1 MIVSIETVTVSFFC
15 WKFIKKS
22 VSLHPL
28 KNFIKPTRLFMELN
42 EIFIDGLWSKEIN
55 VADFVSNNITPY
67 TGDASFLQGPTERT
81 KTIWNKCLEALAE
94 EHANNG
100 IRALDNVTVSTI
112 SSHKAGYI
120 DRENELIV
128 GLQTDEVLKRAI
140 KPFGGINVVDRA
152 CRENGVEVDERVKD
166 IFKHYRKTHNDGV
179 FDAYTD
185 EIRTF
190 RSLGF
195 LTGLP
200 DNYARGRII
209 GDYRRL
215 ALYGLDRLIEAKKLD
230 FQSLNGPMTDDRI
243 RLREEVAEQIKA
255 LAEMKVLGEYY
266 GLDLSRPAYSAQEAV
281 QWVYMAYLAAVKEQ
295 DGAAMSLG
303 NVSSFL
309 DIYIEYDLGHGN
321 INESFAQELIDQ
333 FVIKLR
339 MVRHLRMQAYNDIF
353 AGDPTWVTEA
363 IGGRF
368 NDGRTKV
375 TKTSFRF
382 LQTLYNLGP
391 SPEPNMTVLWS
402 PDLPESFKEFC
413 AKVSVDTS
421 SVQYE
426 NDDLMREVRNC
437 DDYGI
442 ACCVSYQAIGK
453 QIQFFGAR
461 ANLAKALLLAINGG
475 RCENT
480 GTLIVRGIPVLTGE
494 VLKYEEVMSNYKRV
508 LAEIARV
515 YNEAMNI
522 IHYMHDKYYYEKIQ
536 MALVDTNPRINLAY
550 GVAGLSIAI
559 DSLSAIKNA
568 KVKACR
574 NDIGLTESF
583 EINGE
588 FPCFGNNDD
597 RVDHLGVDLVYYFS
611 EELKK
616 LPVYKNARPTVSLLT
631 ITSNVMYGKK
641 TGATPDGRAKGTA
654 FAPGANPMHGRDKNG
669 AVASLSSV
677 AKLRYRDSQDGISN
691 TFSIVPKSLGP
702 TQEERV
708 DNLVTMMDGYF
719 TKGAHHLN
727 VNVLNREMLED
738 AMEHPEKYPQLTIRV
753 SGYAVNF
760 VKLSREHQ
768 LEVIS
773 RSFHERM

>member
-1 MIVSIETVTVSFFC
+1 
-15 WKFIKKS
+15 
-22 VSLHPL
+22 
-28 KNFIKPTRLFMELN
+28 MELTN
-42 EIFIDGLWSKEIN
+42 RFKDGLWSKEIN
-55 VADFVSNNITPY
+55 VTDFVSTNITPY
-67 TGDASFLQGPTERT
+67 EGDASFLQGPTERT
-81 KTIWNKCLEALAE
+81 KHIWDLCLKALE
-94 EHANNG
+94 EERNNG
-100 IRALDNVTVSTI
+100 GVRSIDPDVVSTI
-112 SSHKAGYI
+112 TSHKAGYI

-128 GLQTDEVLKRAI
+128 GLQTDELLKRAI
-140 KPFGGINVVDRA
+140 KPFGGIRVVEKA
-152 CRENGVEVDERVKD
+152 CHENGVEVSPKVKD
-166 IFKHYRKTHNDGV
+166 IFTHYRKTHNDGV
-179 FDAYTD
+179 FDVYTD
-185 EIRTF
+185 EIRKF

-215 ALYGLDRLIEAKKLD
+215 ALYGLDRLIEAKTADLK
-230 FQSLNGPMTDDRI
+230 SLLSPMTDERI

-255 LAEMKVLGEYY
+255 LKDIKVMGEYY
-266 GLDLSRPAYSAQEAV
+266 GLDLSRPATSAQEAV

-309 DIYIEYDLGHGN
+309 DIYIQYDLDHGL
-321 INESFAQELIDQ
+321 IDETFAQELIDQ

-339 MVRHLRMQAYNDIF
+339 MVRHLRMQSYNEIF
-353 AGDPTWVTEA
+353 AGDPTWITESL
-363 IGGRF
+363 GGRF

-402 PDLPESFKEFC
+402 PELPEGFKEFC

-421 SVQYE
+421 SIQYE
-426 NDDLMREVRNC
+426 NDTLMREVRGS

-442 ACCVSYQAIGK
+442 ACCVSYQDIGR

-461 ANLAKALLLAINGG
+461 CNLAKALLLAINGG

-480 GTLIVRGIPVLTGE
+480 GTLMVEGIPVLMGERLTFEE
-494 VLKYEEVMSNYKRV
+494 VLSNYKKV
-508 LAEIARV
+508 LAQIARV
-515 YNEAMNI
+515 YNDAMNI
-522 IHYMHDKYYYEKIQ
+522 IHYMHDKYYYEKAQ
-536 MALVDTNPRINLAY
+536 MAFVDTNPRINIAY
-550 GVAGLSIAI
+550 GVAGLSIAL
-559 DSLSAIKNA
+559 DSLSAIKYA
-568 KVKACR
+568 KVTAHR
-574 NDIGLTESF
+574 NEIGLTDRFDIE
-583 EINGE
+583 GE

-597 RVDHLGVDLVYYFS
+597 RVDHLGVDLVYFFS

-616 LPVYKNARPTVSLLT
+616 HRVYKNARPTLSLLT

-641 TGATPDGRAKGTA
+641 TGATPDGRAAGVA
-654 FAPGANPMHGRDKNG
+654 FAPGANPMHGRDKSG

-702 TQEERV
+702 TPEERV
-708 DNLVTMMDGYF
+708 DNLVTLMDGYF

-727 VNVLNREMLED
+727 VNVLNREMLMD

-760 VKLSREHQ
+760 IKLSREHQ

>member
-1 MIVSIETVTVSFFC
+1 M
-15 WKFIKKS
+15 
-22 VSLHPL
+22 
-28 KNFIKPTRLFMELN
+28 NFIEGPWN
-42 EIFIDGLWSKEIN
+42 EQIN
-55 VADFVSNNITPY
+55 VTDFVHRNLTSY
-67 TGDASFLQGPTERT
+67 EGDASFLVGPTERT
-81 KTIWNKCLEALAE
+81 LKLWNICLQALE
-94 EHANNG
+94 EERANG
-100 IRALDNVTVSTI
+100 GVRSLDPNTVSTI

-120 DRENELIV
+120 DKDNELIV
-128 GLQTDEVLKRAI
+128 GLQTDELLRRSI
-140 KPFGGINVVDRA
+140 KPFGGIKVVEKA
-152 CRENGVEVDERVKD
+152 CAQQGTDVSPKVKD
-166 IFKHYRKTHNDGV
+166 IFTHFRKTHNDGV
-179 FDAYTD
+179 FDVYT
-185 EIRTF
+185 EETRRF

-215 ALYGLDRLIEAKKLD
+215 ALYGIDRIIEAKKADLAGLV
-230 FQSLNGPMTDDRI
+230 SPMSDATI

-255 LAEMKVLGEYY
+255 LNEIKVLGEYY
-266 GLDLSRPAYSAQEAV
+266 GLDLSRPAQNALEAV

-309 DIYIEYDLGHGN
+309 DIYIEHDLKHGL
-321 INESFAQELIDQ
+321 IDETYAQELIDQ
-333 FVIKLR
+333 FVMKLR
-339 MVRHLRMQAYNDIF
+339 MVRHLRMDAYNEIF
-353 AGDPTWVTEA
+353 AGDPTWVTES

-391 SPEPNMTVLWS
+391 SPEPNLTVLWS
-402 PDLPESFKEFC
+402 PELPEGFKNFC
-413 AKVSVDTS
+413 AKVSVDPS
-421 SVQYE
+421 SIQYE
-426 NDDLMREVRNC
+426 NDTLMREVRGS

-442 ACCVSYQAIGK
+442 ACCVSYQDIGR

-461 ANLAKALLLAINGG
+461 CNLAKALLLAINGG
-475 RCENT
+475 RCEKT
-480 GTLIVRGIPVLTGE
+480 GTLMVEGIPVLSGDT
-494 VLKYEEVMSNYKRV
+494 LNFEEVMHNYKMV
-508 LAEIARV
+508 LTQIARV
-515 YNEAMNI
+515 YNDAMNI
-522 IHYMHDKYYYEKIQ
+522 IHYMHDKYYYEKAQ
-536 MALVDTNPRINLAY
+536 MAFVDTNPRINLAY
-550 GVAGLSIAI
+550 GAAGLSIAI
-559 DSLSAIKNA
+559 DSLSAIKYA
-568 KVKACR
+568 KVKANR
-574 NDIGLTESF
+574 NEIGLTESF
-583 EINGE
+583 DIQGE

-597 RVDHLGVDLVYYFS
+597 RVDHLGVDLVYFFM

-616 LPVYKNARPTVSLLT
+616 LPVYKNARPTLSLLT

-641 TGATPDGRAKGTA
+641 TGATPDGRAAGVA
-654 FAPGANPMHGRDKNG
+654 FAPGANPMHGRDKSG
-669 AVASLSSV
+669 AIASLASV

-702 TQEERV
+702 TPEERV
-708 DNLVTMMDGYF
+708 ENLVTMMDGYF

-773 RSFHERM
+773 RSFHQSM

>member
-1 MIVSIETVTVSFFC
+1 MD
-15 WKFIKKS
+15 
-22 VSLHPL
+22 L
-28 KNFIKPTRLFMELN
+28 KNQ
-42 EIFIDGLWSKEIN
+42 FIDGAWSQEIN
-55 VADFVSNNITPY
+55 VTDFVRKNLTSY
-67 TGDASFLQGPTERT
+67 EGDASFLVGPTERT
-81 KTIWNKCLEALAE
+81 RRIWNICLEALE
-94 EHANNG
+94 EERANG
-100 IRALDNVTVSTI
+100 GVRSFDPDTVSTI
-112 SSHKAGYI
+112 TSHKAGYI
-120 DRENELIV
+120 DKENELIV
-128 GLQTDEVLKRAI
+128 GLQTDELLRRAI
-140 KPFGGINVVDRA
+140 KPFGGIKVVEKA
-152 CRENGVEVDERVKD
+152 CAENGKEVNPRVKD
-166 IFKHYRKTHNDGV
+166 IFTHYRKTHNDGV
-179 FDAYTD
+179 FDVYTE
-185 EIRTF
+185 EIRRF

-215 ALYGLDRLIEAKKLD
+215 ALYGVDRLIEAKTADLKGLT
-230 FQSLNGPMTDDRI
+230 GPMTEHRI

-255 LAEMKVLGEYY
+255 LKEIKVMGEYY
-266 GLDLSRPAYSAQEAV
+266 GLDLSRPAYTAQEAV

-303 NVSSFL
+303 NTSSFL
-309 DIYIEYDLGHGN
+309 DIYIEHDLKHG
-321 INESFAQELIDQ
+321 IIDESFAQELIDQ

-339 MVRHLRMQAYNDIF
+339 MVRHLRMGSYNDIF
-353 AGDPTWVTEA
+353 AGDPTWVTES

-391 SPEPNMTVLWS
+391 SPEPNLTVLWS
-402 PDLPESFKEFC
+402 PELPEGFKNFC

-421 SVQYE
+421 SIQYE
-426 NDDLMREVRNC
+426 NDTLMREVRNS

-442 ACCVSYQAIGK
+442 ACCVSYQDIGR

-461 ANLAKALLLAINGG
+461 CNLAKALLLAINGG

-480 GTLIVRGIPVLTGE
+480 GTVMVEGIPVLNSDE
-494 VLKYEEVMSNYKRV
+494 LNFEEVMANYKKV
-508 LAEIARV
+508 LVSIARV

-522 IHYMHDKYYYEKIQ
+522 IHYMHDKYYYEKAQ
-536 MALVDTNPRINLAY
+536 MAFIDTDPRINIAY

-559 DSLSAIKNA
+559 DSLSAIKYA
-568 KVKACR
+568 KVTAKR
-574 NDIGLTESF
+574 NDLGLTEAF
-583 EINGE
+583 DVQGD
-588 FPCFGNNDD
+588 FPCYGNNDD
-597 RVDHLGVDLVYYFS
+597 RVDHLGVDLVYFFS

-616 LPVYKNARPTVSLLT
+616 LPVYKDARPTLSLLT

-641 TGATPDGRAKGTA
+641 TGATPDGRAKGVA

-669 AVASLSSV
+669 AIASLASV

-702 TQEERV
+702 TPEERV
-708 DNLVTMMDGYF
+708 ENLVTMMDGYF

-760 VKLSREHQ
+760 IKLSREHQ

-773 RSFHERM
+773 RSFHEKM

>member
-1 MIVSIETVTVSFFC
+1 M
-15 WKFIKKS
+15 
-22 VSLHPL
+22 
-28 KNFIKPTRLFMELN
+28 NFIEGPWN
-42 EIFIDGLWSKEIN
+42 EQIN
-55 VADFVSNNITPY
+55 VTDFVHRNLTSY
-67 TGDASFLQGPTERT
+67 EGDASFLVGPTERT
-81 KTIWNKCLEALAE
+81 LKLWNICLQALE
-94 EHANNG
+94 EERANG
-100 IRALDNVTVSTI
+100 GVRSLDPNTVSTI

-120 DRENELIV
+120 DKDNELIV
-128 GLQTDEVLKRAI
+128 GLQTDELLRRSI
-140 KPFGGINVVDRA
+140 KPFGGIKVVEKA
-152 CRENGVEVDERVKD
+152 CAQQGTEVSPKVKD
-166 IFKHYRKTHNDGV
+166 IFTHFRKTHNDGV
-179 FDAYTD
+179 FDVYTE
-185 EIRTF
+185 EIRRF

-215 ALYGLDRLIEAKKLD
+215 ALYGIDRIIEAKKADLAGLV
-230 FQSLNGPMTDDRI
+230 SPMSDATI

-255 LAEMKVLGEYY
+255 LNEIKVLGEYY
-266 GLDLSRPAYSAQEAV
+266 GLDLSRPAQNALEAV

-309 DIYIEYDLGHGN
+309 DIYIEHDLKHGL
-321 INESFAQELIDQ
+321 IDETYAQELIDQ
-333 FVIKLR
+333 FVMKLR
-339 MVRHLRMQAYNDIF
+339 MVRHLRMDAYNEIF
-353 AGDPTWVTEA
+353 AGDPTWVTES

-391 SPEPNMTVLWS
+391 SPEPNLTVLWS
-402 PDLPESFKEFC
+402 PELPEGFKNFC

-421 SVQYE
+421 SIQYE
-426 NDDLMREVRNC
+426 NDTLMREVRGS

-442 ACCVSYQAIGK
+442 ACCVSYQDIGR

-461 ANLAKALLLAINGG
+461 CNLAKALLLAINGG
-475 RCENT
+475 RCEKT
-480 GTLIVRGIPVLTGE
+480 GTLMVEGIPVLSGDT
-494 VLKYEEVMSNYKRV
+494 LNFEEVMHNYKMV
-508 LAEIARV
+508 LTQIARV
-515 YNEAMNI
+515 YNDAMNI
-522 IHYMHDKYYYEKIQ
+522 IHYMHDKYYYEKAQ
-536 MALVDTNPRINLAY
+536 MAFVDTNPRINLAY
-550 GVAGLSIAI
+550 GAAGLSIAI
-559 DSLSAIKNA
+559 DSLSAIKYA
-568 KVKACR
+568 KVKANR
-574 NDIGLTESF
+574 NEIGLTESF
-583 EINGE
+583 DIQGE

-597 RVDHLGVDLVYYFS
+597 RVDHLGVDLVYFFM

-616 LPVYKNARPTVSLLT
+616 LPVYKNARPTLSLLT

-641 TGATPDGRAKGTA
+641 TGATPDGRAAGVA
-654 FAPGANPMHGRDKNG
+654 FAPGANPMHGRDKSG
-669 AVASLSSV
+669 AIASLASV

-702 TQEERV
+702 TPEERV
-708 DNLVTMMDGYF
+708 ENLVTMMDGYF

-773 RSFHERM
+773 RSFHQGM

>member
-1 MIVSIETVTVSFFC
+1 MDLYSNFTDGSWSHKIDVT
-15 WKFIKKS
+15 
-22 VSLHPL
+22 
-28 KNFIKPTRLFMELN
+28 
-42 EIFIDGLWSKEIN
+42 
-55 VADFVSNNITPY
+55 DFVRKNITPY
-67 TGDASFLQGPTERT
+67 EGDASFLVGPTERT
-81 KTIWNKCLEALAE
+81 LRVWNVCLKALE
-94 EHANNG
+94 EERANG
-100 IRALDNVTVSTI
+100 GVRSFDPDTVSTI
-112 SSHKAGYI
+112 TSHKPGYI
-120 DRENELIV
+120 DQENELIV
-128 GLQTDEVLKRAI
+128 GLQTDELLKRAI
-140 KPFGGINVVDRA
+140 KPFGGIKVVEKA
-152 CRENGVEVDERVKD
+152 CAQNGKEVNPRVKD
-166 IFKHYRKTHNDGV
+166 IFTHYRKTHNDGV
-179 FDAYTD
+179 FDVYTE
-185 EIRTF
+185 EIRRF

-215 ALYGLDRLIEAKKLD
+215 ALYGIDRLVEAKQADLRG
-230 FQSLNGPMTDDRI
+230 LTGPMTDERI

-255 LAEMKVLGEYY
+255 LKDIKVMGEMY
-266 GLDLSRPAYSAQEAV
+266 GLELGRPAQTAQEAV

-309 DIYIEYDLGHGN
+309 DIYIEHDLKHGL
-321 INESFAQELIDQ
+321 IDESFAQELIDQ

-339 MVRHLRMQAYNDIF
+339 MVRHLRMAAYNEIF
-353 AGDPTWVTEA
+353 AGDPTWVTESL
-363 IGGRF
+363 GGRF

-391 SPEPNMTVLWS
+391 SPEPNLTVLWS
-402 PDLPESFKEFC
+402 PELPEGFKNFC
-413 AKVSVDTS
+413 AKVSIDTS
-421 SVQYE
+421 SIQYE
-426 NDDLMREVRNC
+426 NDTLMREVRHS

-442 ACCVSYQAIGK
+442 ACCVSFQDIGR

-461 ANLAKALLLAINGG
+461 CNLAKALLLALNGG
-475 RCENT
+475 RCEKT
-480 GTLIVRGIPVLTGE
+480 GTLMVEGIPALESDT
-494 VLKYEEVMSNYKRV
+494 LNFEEVMRNYKLV
-508 LAEIARV
+508 LTQIARV

-522 IHYMHDKYYYEKIQ
+522 IHYMHDKYYYEKAQ
-536 MALVDTNPRINLAY
+536 MAFVDTNPRINIAY
-550 GVAGLSIAI
+550 GAAGLSIAL
-559 DSLSAIKNA
+559 DSLSAIKYA
-568 KVKACR
+568 KVTARR
-574 NDIGLTESF
+574 NAEGLTEGF
-583 EINGE
+583 DIDGD

-597 RVDHLGVDLVYYFS
+597 RVDHLGVDLVYFFT

-616 LPVYKNARPTVSLLT
+616 LPVYKNARPTLSLLT

-641 TGATPDGRAKGTA
+641 TGATPDGREAGVA
-654 FAPGANPMHGRDKNG
+654 FAPGANPMHGRDKSG
-669 AVASLSSV
+669 AVASLASV

-702 TQEERV
+702 TPEERLE
-708 DNLVTMMDGYF
+708 NLVTMMDGYF

-773 RSFHERM
+773 RTFHERM

>member
-1 MIVSIETVTVSFFC
+1 MDIHAEF
-15 WKFIKKS
+15 KS
-22 VSLHPL
+22 
-28 KNFIKPTRLFMELN
+28 
-42 EIFIDGLWSKEIN
+42 GLWQSKID
-55 VADFVSNNITPY
+55 VSDFVQTNITPY
-67 TGDASFLQGPTERT
+67 YGDASFLVGPSERT
-81 KTIWNKCLEALAE
+81 QKVWNKCLEALE
-94 EHANNG
+94 EE
-100 IRALDNVTVSTI
+100 RARGGVRSLDNKTVSTI
-112 SSHKAGYI
+112 TSHKAGYI

-128 GLQTDEVLKRAI
+128 GLQTDELLKRAI
-140 KPFGGINVVDRA
+140 KPFGGINVVSRA
-152 CRENGVEVDERVKD
+152 CKEQGVDVDEKVKE
-166 IFKHYRKTHNDGV
+166 IFTHYRKTHNDGV
-179 FDAYTD
+179 FDVYPE

-215 ALYGLDRLIEAKKLD
+215 ALYGINRLIEAKQEDLK
-230 FQSLNGPMTDDRI
+230 SLLSPMTDATI
-243 RLREEVAEQIKA
+243 RLREEVADQIKA
-255 LAEMKVLGEYY
+255 LKDMLVMGEYY
-266 GLDLSRPAYSAQEAV
+266 GLDLSRPATSAHEAV
-281 QWVYMAYLAAVKEQ
+281 QWVYMAYLASVKEQ

-309 DIYIEYDLGHGN
+309 DIYIQYDLDKGN
-321 INESFAQELIDQ
+321 ITEEFAQELIDQ

-339 MVRHLRMQAYNDIF
+339 MVRHLRMQSYNDIF
-353 AGDPTWVTEA
+353 AGDPTWITEA

-402 PDLPESFKEFC
+402 PELPEGFKEFC
-413 AKVSVDTS
+413 AKVSIDTS
-421 SVQYE
+421 SIQYE
-426 NDDLMREVRNC
+426 NDDLMREVRFS

-461 ANLAKALLLAINGG
+461 CNLAKALLLAINGG

-480 GTLIVRGIPVLTGE
+480 GTQIVKGIPTLMGD
-494 VLKYEEVMSNYKRV
+494 LLNYEEVLSNYKKV
-508 LAEIARV
+508 LSEVARV
-515 YNEAMNI
+515 YNDAMNI
-522 IHYMHDKYYYEKIQ
+522 IHYMHDKYYYEKAQ
-536 MALVDTNPRINLAY
+536 MALIDTNPRINLAY
-550 GVAGLSIAI
+550 GVAGLSIVL
-559 DSLSAIKNA
+559 DSLSAIKYG
-568 KVKACR
+568 KVTVKR
-574 NDIGLTESF
+574 NEMGLTESF
-583 EINGE
+583 KIEKE
-588 FPCFGNNDD
+588 FPMFGNNDD
-597 RVDHLGVDLVYYFS
+597 RVDHLGVDLVYFFN

-616 LPVYKNARPTVSLLT
+616 HPVYKNARPTLSLLT

-641 TGATPDGRAKGTA
+641 TGATPDGRAAGVA
-654 FAPGANPMHGRDKNG
+654 FAPGANPMHGRDKSG
-669 AVASLSSV
+669 AIASLSSV

-702 TQEERV
+702 TAEERV
-708 DNLVTMMDGYF
+708 DNLVTMVDAYF

-738 AMEHPEKYPQLTIRV
+738 AMVHPEKYPQLTIRV

-760 VKLSREHQ
+760 TKLSREHQ

>member
-1 MIVSIETVTVSFFC
+1 MDLYS
-15 WKFIKKS
+15 
-22 VSLHPL
+22 
-28 KNFIKPTRLFMELN
+28 N
-42 EIFIDGLWSKEIN
+42 FIDGSWNQKID
-55 VADFVSNNITPY
+55 VTDFVRKNITPY
-67 TGDASFLQGPTERT
+67 EGDASFLVGPTERT
-81 KTIWNKCLEALAE
+81 KRIWDICLKALE
-94 EHANNG
+94 EERNNNG
-100 IRALDNVTVSTI
+100 VRSFDPDTVSTI
-112 SSHKAGYI
+112 TSHKPGYI
-120 DRENELIV
+120 DQENELIV
-128 GLQTDEVLKRAI
+128 GLQTDELLKRAI
-140 KPFGGINVVDRA
+140 KPFGGIKVVEKA
-152 CRENGVEVDERVKD
+152 CAQNGKEVNPRVKD
-166 IFKHYRKTHNDGV
+166 IFTHYRKTHNDGV
-179 FDAYTD
+179 FDVYTE
-185 EIRTF
+185 EIRRF

-215 ALYGLDRLIEAKKLD
+215 ALYGIDRLVEAKTEDLHNLTD
-230 FQSLNGPMTDDRI
+230 PMTDERI

-255 LAEMKVLGEYY
+255 LKEIKVLGEMY
-266 GLDLSRPAYSAQEAV
+266 GLELGRPAQTAQEAV

-309 DIYIEYDLGHGN
+309 DIYVEHDLKHGL
-321 INESFAQELIDQ
+321 IDETFAQELIDQ

-339 MVRHLRMQAYNDIF
+339 MVRHLRMAAYNEIF
-353 AGDPTWVTEA
+353 AGDPTWVTESL
-363 IGGRF
+363 GGRF

-391 SPEPNMTVLWS
+391 SPEPNLTVLWS
-402 PDLPESFKEFC
+402 PELPEGFKNFC
-413 AKVSVDTS
+413 AKVSIDTS
-421 SVQYE
+421 SIQYE
-426 NDDLMREVRNC
+426 NDTLMREVRHS

-442 ACCVSYQAIGK
+442 ACCVSFQDIGR

-461 ANLAKALLLAINGG
+461 CNLAKALLLALNGG
-475 RCENT
+475 RCEKT
-480 GTLIVRGIPVLTGE
+480 GTLMVEGIPALTSDT
-494 VLKYEEVMSNYKRV
+494 LNFEEVMKNYKLV
-508 LAEIARV
+508 LTQIARV

-522 IHYMHDKYYYEKIQ
+522 IHYMHDKYYYEKAQ
-536 MALVDTNPRINLAY
+536 MAFVDTDPRINIAY
-550 GVAGLSIAI
+550 GAAGLSIAL
-559 DSLSAIKNA
+559 DSLSAIKYA
-568 KVKACR
+568 KVTARR
-574 NDIGLTESF
+574 NAEGLTEGF
-583 EINGE
+583 DIDGE

-597 RVDHLGVDLVYYFS
+597 RVDHLGVDLVYFFT

-616 LPVYKNARPTVSLLT
+616 LPVYKNARPTLSLLT

-641 TGATPDGRAKGTA
+641 TGATPDGREAGVA
-654 FAPGANPMHGRDKNG
+654 FAPGANPMHGRDKSG
-669 AVASLSSV
+669 AVASLASV

-702 TQEERV
+702 TPEERI

-727 VNVLNREMLED
+727 VNALNREMLED
-738 AMEHPEKYPQLTIRV
+738 AMEHPENYPQLTIRV

-773 RSFHERM
+773 RTFHERM

>member
-1 MIVSIETVTVSFFC
+1 
-15 WKFIKKS
+15 
-22 VSLHPL
+22 
-28 KNFIKPTRLFMELN
+28 MELN
-42 EIFIDGLWSKEIN
+42 KTFKDGLWSSEIN
-55 VADFVSNNITPY
+55 VKDFVSRNITPY
-67 TGDASFLQGPTERT
+67 DGDASFLQGPTERT
-81 KTIWNKCLEALAE
+81 KKIWDICLQAIE
-94 EHANNG
+94 EERANNG
-100 IRALDNVTVSTI
+100 VRSLDNKTVSTI

-120 DRENELIV
+120 DKENELIV
-128 GLQTDEVLKRAI
+128 GLQTDELLRRAI
-140 KPFGGINVVDRA
+140 KPYGGINVVERA
-152 CRENGVEVDERVKD
+152 CKENGLEVDEKVKD
-166 IFKHYRKTHNDGV
+166 IFKNYRKTHNDGV
-179 FDAYTD
+179 FDVYTD
-185 EIRTF
+185 EIRSF

-195 LTGLP
+195 ITGLP

-215 ALYGLDRLIEAKKLD
+215 ALYGIDRLIEAKNQDL
-230 FQSLNGPMTDDRI
+230 SNLLGPMTDARI
-243 RLREEVAEQIKA
+243 RLREEVAEQIRA
-255 LAEMKVLGEYY
+255 LNEMKVMGEYY
-266 GLDLSRPAYSAQEAV
+266 GLDLSRPAYTAQEAV

-303 NVSSFL
+303 NVSSFI
-309 DIYIEYDLGHGN
+309 DIYLEYELNNGT
-321 INESFAQELIDQ
+321 ITETYAQELIDQ

-363 IGGRF
+363 LGGRF
-368 NDGRTKV
+368 NDGRHKV

-382 LQTLYNLGP
+382 LQTLYNLGA
-391 SPEPNMTVLWS
+391 SPEPNLTVLWS
-402 PDLPESFKEFC
+402 PELPEGFKDFC

-421 SVQYE
+421 SIQYE
-426 NDDLMREVRNC
+426 NDELMREVRQS

-442 ACCVSYQAIGK
+442 ACCVSYQDIGR

-480 GTLIVRGIPVLTGE
+480 GTLMVKDIPVLTGDK
-494 VLKYEEVMSNYKRV
+494 LKYEEVMANYKKV
-508 LAEIARV
+508 LVEIARV
-515 YNEAMNI
+515 YNESMNI
-522 IHYMHDKYYYEKIQ
+522 IHYMHDKYYYEKAQ
-536 MALVDTNPRINLAY
+536 MALIDTDPRINLAY

-559 DSLSAIKNA
+559 DSLSAIRYTT
-568 KVKACR
+568 VKARR

-583 EINGE
+583 DIEGE
-588 FPCFGNNDD
+588 FPCFGNDDD
-597 RVDHLGVDLVYYFS
+597 RVDKLAVDLIYYFS

-616 LPVYKNARPTVSLLT
+616 LPVYKNARPTLSVLT

-641 TGATPDGRAKGTA
+641 TGATPDGRAKGVS
-654 FAPGANPMHGRDKNG
+654 FAPGANPMHGRDKKG
-669 AVASLSSV
+669 AIASLSSV
-677 AKLRYRDSQDGISN
+677 AKIRYRDSQDGISN

-702 TQEERV
+702 TAEDRV
-708 DNLVTMMDGYF
+708 ENLVTMMDGYF

-773 RSFHERM
+773 RSFHERF

>member
-1 MIVSIETVTVSFFC
+1 M
-15 WKFIKKS
+15 
-22 VSLHPL
+22 
-28 KNFIKPTRLFMELN
+28 NFKEGRWN
-42 EIFIDGLWSKEIN
+42 HEIN
-55 VADFVSNNITPY
+55 VTDFVKTNITPY
-67 TGDASFLQGPTERT
+67 EGDASFLAGPTERT
-81 KTIWNKCLEALAE
+81 KAVWNKCLEALAE
-94 EHANNG
+94 ERANNG
-100 IRALDNVTVSTI
+100 VRSLDPSTVSTI
-112 SSHKAGYI
+112 TSFAAGYI
-120 DRENELIV
+120 DKDNEVIV
-128 GLQTDEVLKRAI
+128 GLQTDEVLRRAI
-140 KPFGGINVVDRA
+140 KPFGGIKVVEKA
-152 CRENGVEVDERVKD
+152 CRENGVEVDPKVKD
-166 IFKHYRKTHNDGV
+166 IFTHYRKTHNDGV
-179 FDAYTD
+179 FDAYTE
-185 EIRTF
+185 EIRSF

-215 ALYGLDRLIEAKKLD
+215 ALYGIDRLIEAKQDDLRH
-230 FQSLNGPMTDDRI
+230 LTGPMTDERI

-255 LAEMKVLGEYY
+255 LKEIKVMGQQY
-266 GLDLSRPAYSAQEAV
+266 GLDLSRPATTAQEAV

-309 DIYIEYDLGHGN
+309 DIYIEYDMAHGN
-321 INESFAQELIDQ
+321 LDELHAQELIDQ

-339 MVRHLRMQAYNDIF
+339 MVRHLRMQAYTDIF
-353 AGDPTWVTEA
+353 AGDPTWVTES

-391 SPEPNMTVLWS
+391 SPEPNLTVLWS
-402 PDLPESFKEFC
+402 PQLPEGFKDFC
-413 AKVSVDTS
+413 ARVSIDTS
-421 SVQYE
+421 SIQYE
-426 NDDLMREVRNC
+426 NDDLMREVRNS

-442 ACCVSYQAIGK
+442 ACCVSYQDIGRH
-453 QIQFFGAR
+453 IQFFGAR
-461 ANLAKALLLAINGG
+461 CNLAKALLLAINGG

-480 GTLIVRGIPVLTGE
+480 GTLMVKDIPVLTGD
-494 VLKYEEVMSNYKRV
+494 VLNYEEVLANYKKV
-508 LAEIARV
+508 LKEMARV

-522 IHYMHDKYYYEKIQ
+522 IHYMHDKYYYEKAQ
-536 MALVDTNPRINLAY
+536 MAFVDTNPVINLAY
-550 GVAGLSIAI
+550 GVAGMSIAV
-559 DSLSAIKNA
+559 DSLSAIKYA
-568 KVKACR
+568 KVTAKR
-574 NDIGLTESF
+574 NEIGLTESF
-583 EINGE
+583 DIDGE
-588 FPCFGNNDD
+588 FPCFGNDDD
-597 RVDHLGVDLVYYFS
+597 RVDHLAVDLIYYFD

-616 LPVYKNARPTVSLLT
+616 LPVYKN
-631 ITSNVMYGKK
+631 
-641 TGATPDGRAKGTA
+641 A

-691 TFSIVPKSLGP
+691 TFSIVPKSLGVDM
-702 TQEERV
+702 ENRV
-708 DNLVTMMDGYF
+708 ENLVTMMDGYF
-719 TKGAHHLN
+719 IKGAHHLN

-760 VKLSREHQ
+760 IKLSREHQ

>member
-1 MIVSIETVTVSFFC
+1 
-15 WKFIKKS
+15 
-22 VSLHPL
+22 
-28 KNFIKPTRLFMELN
+28 MELTN
-42 EIFIDGLWSKEIN
+42 RFKDGLWSKEIN
-55 VADFVSNNITPY
+55 VTDFVSTNITPY
-67 TGDASFLQGPTERT
+67 EGDASFLQGPTERT
-81 KTIWNKCLEALAE
+81 KHIWDLCLKALE
-94 EHANNG
+94 EERNNG
-100 IRALDNVTVSTI
+100 GVRSIDPDVVSTI
-112 SSHKAGYI
+112 TSHKAGYI

-128 GLQTDEVLKRAI
+128 GLQTDELLKRAI
-140 KPFGGINVVDRA
+140 KPFGGIRVVEKA
-152 CRENGVEVDERVKD
+152 CHENGVEVSPKVKD
-166 IFKHYRKTHNDGV
+166 IFTHYRKTHNDGV
-179 FDAYTD
+179 FDVYTD
-185 EIRTF
+185 EIRKF

-215 ALYGLDRLIEAKKLD
+215 ALYGLDRLIEAKTADLKALL
-230 FQSLNGPMTDDRI
+230 SPMTDERI

-255 LAEMKVLGEYY
+255 LKEMKVMGEYY
-266 GLDLSRPAYSAQEAV
+266 DLDLSRPATSAQEAV

-309 DIYIEYDLGHGN
+309 DIYIQYDLDHG
-321 INESFAQELIDQ
+321 IIDETFAQELIDQ

-339 MVRHLRMQAYNDIF
+339 MVRHLRMQSYNEIF
-353 AGDPTWVTEA
+353 AGDPTWITESL
-363 IGGRF
+363 GGRF

-402 PDLPESFKEFC
+402 PELPEGFKEFC

-421 SVQYE
+421 SIQYE
-426 NDDLMREVRNC
+426 NDTLMREVRGS

-442 ACCVSYQAIGK
+442 ACCVSYQDIGR

-461 ANLAKALLLAINGG
+461 CNLAKALLLAINGG

-480 GTLIVRGIPVLTGE
+480 GTLMVEGIPVLMGERLTFEE
-494 VLKYEEVMSNYKRV
+494 VLSNYKKV
-508 LAEIARV
+508 LAQIARV
-515 YNEAMNI
+515 YNDAMNI
-522 IHYMHDKYYYEKIQ
+522 IHYMHDKYYYEKAQ
-536 MALVDTNPRINLAY
+536 MAFVDTNPRINIAY
-550 GVAGLSIAI
+550 GVAGLSIAL
-559 DSLSAIKNA
+559 DSLSAIKYA
-568 KVKACR
+568 KVTAHR
-574 NDIGLTESF
+574 NEIGLTDRFDIE
-583 EINGE
+583 GE

-597 RVDHLGVDLVYYFS
+597 RVDHLGVDLVYFFS

-616 LPVYKNARPTVSLLT
+616 HPVYKNARPTLSLLT

-641 TGATPDGRAKGTA
+641 TGATPDGRAAGVA
-654 FAPGANPMHGRDKNG
+654 FAPGANPMHGRDKSG

-702 TQEERV
+702 TPEERV
-708 DNLVTMMDGYF
+708 DNLVTLMDGYF

-727 VNVLNREMLED
+727 VNVLNREMLMD

-760 VKLSREHQ
+760 IKLSREHQ

>member
-1 MIVSIETVTVSFFC
+1 
-15 WKFIKKS
+15 
-22 VSLHPL
+22 
-28 KNFIKPTRLFMELN
+28 MELN
-42 EIFIDGLWSKEIN
+42 KIFKDGLWSTEIN
-55 VADFVSNNITPY
+55 VRDFVSHNITPY
-67 TGDASFLQGPTERT
+67 YGDASFLEGPTERT
-81 KTIWNKCLEALAE
+81 KAVWNRCLEALAE
-94 EHANNG
+94 ERANNG
-100 IRALDNVTVSTI
+100 VRSLDNVTVSTI
-112 SSHKAGYI
+112 TSHKAGYI
-120 DRENELIV
+120 DKENELIV
-128 GLQTDEVLKRAI
+128 GLQTDELLKRAI
-140 KPFGGINVVDRA
+140 KPFGGINVVSKA
-152 CRENGVEVDERVKD
+152 CHENGVEVDDRVKD
-166 IFKHYRKTHNDGV
+166 IFTHYRKTHNDGV
-179 FDAYTD
+179 FDVYTE
-185 EIRTF
+185 EIRSF

-209 GDYRRL
+209 GDYRRM
-215 ALYGLDRLIEAKKLD
+215 ALYGIDRLIEAKKEDLRN
-230 FQSLNGPMTDDRI
+230 LTGPMTEVRI

-255 LAEMKVLGEYY
+255 LKDMKVMGEYY
-266 GLDLSRPAYSAQEAV
+266 GLDLSRPAYTAQEAV

-309 DIYIEYDLGHGN
+309 DIYMEYELSKGT
-321 INESFAQELIDQ
+321 ITESFAQELIDQ

-339 MVRHLRMQAYNDIF
+339 MVRHLRMQSYNDIF
-353 AGDPTWVTEA
+353 AGDPTWVTESL
-363 IGGRF
+363 GGRL

-391 SPEPNMTVLWS
+391 SPEPNLTVLWS
-402 PDLPESFKEFC
+402 PELPEGFKEFC
-413 AKVSVDTS
+413 AKVSIDTS
-421 SVQYE
+421 SIQYE
-426 NDDLMREVRNC
+426 NDDLMREVRQS

-442 ACCVSYQAIGK
+442 ACCVSYQEIGK

-461 ANLAKALLLAINGG
+461 CNLAKALLLAINGG

-480 GTLIVRGIPVLTGE
+480 GTVMVKNIPVLTSDT
-494 VLKYEEVMSNYKRV
+494 LNFEEVMSNYKKV
-508 LAEIARV
+508 LTEIARV

-522 IHYMHDKYYYEKIQ
+522 IHYMHDKYYYEKAQ

-550 GVAGLSIAI
+550 GVAGLSIAL
-559 DSLSAIKNA
+559 DSLSAIKYA
-568 KVKACR
+568 KVTARR
-574 NDIGLTESF
+574 NDIGLTEGF
-583 EINGE
+583 DIQGE
-588 FPCFGNNDD
+588 FPCFGNDNDK
-597 RVDHLGVDLVYYFS
+597 VDHLGVDLVYFFS

-616 LPVYKNARPTVSLLT
+616 LPVYKNARPTLSLLT

-641 TGATPDGRAKGTA
+641 TGATPDGRAKGVA

-669 AVASLSSV
+669 AIASLSSV

-702 TQEERV
+702 TPEERV
-708 DNLVTMMDGYF
+708 ENLVTMMDGYF

>member
-1 MIVSIETVTVSFFC
+1 
-15 WKFIKKS
+15 
-22 VSLHPL
+22 
-28 KNFIKPTRLFMELN
+28 MESN
-42 EIFIDGLWSKEIN
+42 KFIDGLWSGEIN
-55 VADFVSNNITPY
+55 VSDFVSKNITPY
-67 TGDASFLQGPTERT
+67 LGDASFLQGPTERT
-81 KTIWNKCLEALAE
+81 KHLWDICLKALE
-94 EHANNG
+94 EERANG
-100 IRALDNVTVSTI
+100 GVRSLDNVTVSTI
-112 SSHKAGYI
+112 TSHKAGYI
-120 DRENELIV
+120 DKEHELIV
-128 GLQTDEVLKRAI
+128 GLQTDELLRRAI
-140 KPFGGINVVDRA
+140 KPFGGIKVVEKA
-152 CRENGVEVDERVKD
+152 CHENGIEVDPKVKD
-166 IFKHYRKTHNDGV
+166 IFTHYRKTHNDGV
-179 FDAYTD
+179 FDVYTH
-185 EIRTF
+185 EIRSF

-200 DNYARGRII
+200 DNYARGRVI

-215 ALYGLDRLIEAKKLD
+215 ALYGTDRLIEAKQHDLD
-230 FQSLNGPMTDDRI
+230 TLLGPMTDARI

-255 LAEMKVLGEYY
+255 LKDIRTMGEYY
-266 GLDLSRPAYSAQEAV
+266 GLDLSRPATTAQEAV
-281 QWVYMAYLAAVKEQ
+281 QWVYMAYLASVKEQ

-309 DIYIEYDLGHGN
+309 DIYIEYDLAHNN
-321 INESFAQELIDQ
+321 IDETFAQELIDQ
-333 FVIKLR
+333 FVMKLR
-339 MVRHLRMQAYNDIF
+339 MVRHLRMQSYNDIF
-353 AGDPTWVTEA
+353 AGDPTWVTESL
-363 IGGRF
+363 GGRF
-368 NDGRTKV
+368 NDGRSKV

-402 PDLPESFKEFC
+402 PELPDGFKNFC

-421 SVQYE
+421 AIQYE
-426 NDDLMREVRNC
+426 NDTLMREVRGS

-461 ANLAKALLLAINGG
+461 CNLAKALLLAINGG

-480 GTLIVRGIPVLTGE
+480 GTLMVKDIPVLKGD
-494 VLKYEEVMSNYKRV
+494 VLNFEEVMANYKKV
-508 LAEIARV
+508 LTEIARV

-522 IHYMHDKYYYEKIQ
+522 IHYMHDKYYYEKAM
-536 MALVDTNPRINLAY
+536 MAFIDTDPKINIAY

-559 DSLSAIKNA
+559 DSLSAIKYA
-568 KVKACR
+568 KVKAHR
-574 NDIGLTESF
+574 NAEGLTDNF
-583 EINGE
+583 EIEGE

-597 RVDHLGVDLVYYFS
+597 RVDSLGVDLVYYFT

-616 LPVYKNARPTVSLLT
+616 LPVYKNACPTLSCLT

-641 TGATPDGRAKGTA
+641 TGATPDGRAKGVA
-654 FAPGANPMHGRDKNG
+654 FAPGANPMHGRDKSG
-669 AVASLSSV
+669 AIASLSSV

-691 TFSIVPKSLGP
+691 TFSIIPKSLGP
-702 TQEERV
+702 TPEERV
-708 DNLVTMMDGYF
+708 ENLVTMMDGYF

-727 VNVLNREMLED
+727 VNVMNREMLED

-760 VKLSREHQ
+760 TKLSREHQ

>member
-1 MIVSIETVTVSFFC
+1 
-15 WKFIKKS
+15 
-22 VSLHPL
+22 
-28 KNFIKPTRLFMELN
+28 MELN
-42 EIFIDGLWSKEIN
+42 KIFKDGNWSKAID
-55 VADFVSNNITPY
+55 VRDFISLNITPY
-67 TGDASFLQGPTERT
+67 EGDASFLQGPTERT
-81 KTIWNKCLEALAE
+81 QKIWSLCLDALQE
-94 EHANNG
+94 ERANNG
-100 IRALDNVTVSTI
+100 VRSLDNKTISTI
-112 SSHKAGYI
+112 TSHQAGYI
-120 DRENELIV
+120 DKDNELIV
-128 GLQTDEVLKRAI
+128 GLQTDELLKRAI
-140 KPFGGINVVDRA
+140 KPFGGINVVEKA
-152 CRENGVEVDERVKD
+152 CQENGMEIDERVKD
-166 IFKHYRKTHNDGV
+166 IFKNYRKTHNDGV
-179 FDAYTD
+179 FDVYT
-185 EIRTF
+185 EEVRTF

-195 LTGLP
+195 ITGLP

-215 ALYGLDRLIEAKKLD
+215 ALYGIDRLIEAKTNDL
-230 FQSLNGPMTDDRI
+230 QSLTGPMTDARI
-243 RLREEVAEQIKA
+243 RLREEVSDQIKA
-255 LAEMKVLGEYY
+255 LKDIKRMGEYY
-266 GLDLSRPAYSAQEAV
+266 GLDLSRPAYTAREAV

-309 DIYIEYDLGHGN
+309 DIYLEYELNNGTID
-321 INESFAQELIDQ
+321 ETFAQELIDQ

-339 MVRHLRMQAYNDIF
+339 MVRQLRMQSYNDIF

-363 IGGRF
+363 LGGRL

-391 SPEPNMTVLWS
+391 SPEPNLTVLWS
-402 PDLPESFKEFC
+402 PELPEGFKEFC

-421 SVQYE
+421 SIQYE
-426 NDDLMREVRNC
+426 NDELMREVRHS

-442 ACCVSYQAIGK
+442 ACCVSYQDIGR

-475 RCENT
+475 RCEYT
-480 GTLIVRGIPVLTGE
+480 GTLMVKDIPVLTGDQ
-494 VLKYEEVMSNYKRV
+494 LKFEDVMSNYKKV
-508 LAEIARV
+508 LTEIARV
-515 YNEAMNI
+515 YNEAMNV
-522 IHYMHDKYYYEKIQ
+522 IHYMHDKYYYEKAQ
-536 MALVDTNPRINLAY
+536 MAFIDTDPRINLAY
-550 GVAGLSIAI
+550 GVAGLSIAV
-559 DSLSAIKNA
+559 DSLSAIRYA
-568 KVKACR
+568 SVKAKR

-583 EINGE
+583 DIEGE
-588 FPCFGNNDD
+588 FPCFGNNED
-597 RVDHLGVDLVYYFS
+597 RVDKLAVDLIYFFN

-616 LPVYKNARPTVSLLT
+616 LPVYKNARPTLSVLT

-641 TGATPDGRAKGTA
+641 TGATPDGRAKGVA
-654 FAPGANPMHGRDKNG
+654 FAPGANPMHGRDKKG
-669 AVASLSSV
+669 ALASLSSV

-702 TQEERV
+702 TDEDRIE
-708 DNLVTMMDGYF
+708 NLVTMIDGYF

-760 VKLSREHQ
+760 IKLSREHQ

-773 RSFHERM
+773 RSFHDKMA

>member
-1 MIVSIETVTVSFFC
+1 MD
-15 WKFIKKS
+15 
-22 VSLHPL
+22 
-28 KNFIKPTRLFMELN
+28 KNMQFKAGAWC
-42 EIFIDGLWSKEIN
+42 DEIN
-55 VADFVSNNITPY
+55 VSNFVQTNLTPY
-67 TGDASFLQGPTERT
+67 YGDASFLEKPTERT
-81 KTIWNKCLEALAE
+81 LKVWNKCLEAIE
-94 EHANNG
+94 EERARG
-100 IRALDNVTVSTI
+100 GVRALDNKTVSTI
-112 SSHKAGYI
+112 TSHKAGYI

-128 GLQTDEVLKRAI
+128 GLQTDELLKRAI
-140 KPFGGINVVDRA
+140 KPFGGINVVSRA
-152 CRENGVEVDERVKD
+152 CREQGVEVDEKVKD
-166 IFKHYRKTHNDGV
+166 IFTHYRKTHNDGV
-179 FDAYTD
+179 FDVYTE

-215 ALYGLDRLIEAKKLD
+215 ALYGTDRLIEAKKEDLKKLV
-230 FQSLNGPMTDDRI
+230 SPMSDATI

-255 LAEMKVLGEYY
+255 LNDMRTMGEYY
-266 GLDLSRPAYSAQEAV
+266 GLDLSRPATSAQEAV

-309 DIYIEYDLGHGN
+309 DIYIQYDLDKGN
-321 INESFAQELIDQ
+321 ITESFAQELIDQ

-339 MVRHLRMQAYNDIF
+339 MVRHLRMQSYNDIF
-353 AGDPTWVTEA
+353 AGDPTWITEA

-402 PDLPESFKEFC
+402 PELPEGFKEFC
-413 AKVSVDTS
+413 AKVSIDTS
-421 SVQYE
+421 SIQYE
-426 NDDLMREVRNC
+426 NDTLMREVRFS

-442 ACCVSYQAIGK
+442 ACCVSYQAIGQ

-461 ANLAKALLLAINGG
+461 CNLAKALLLAINGG

-480 GTLIVRGIPVLTGE
+480 GTQIVKGIPTLMGE
-494 VLKYEEVMSNYKRV
+494 LLNYEEVLSNYKKV
-508 LAEIARV
+508 LTEVARV
-515 YNEAMNI
+515 YNDAMNI
-522 IHYMHDKYYYEKIQ
+522 IHYMHDKYYYEKAQ
-536 MALVDTNPRINLAY
+536 MALIDTNPRINLAY
-550 GVAGLSIAI
+550 GVAGLSIVL
-559 DSLSAIKNA
+559 DSLSAIKYG
-568 KVKACR
+568 KVSVKR
-574 NDIGLTESF
+574 NELGLTESF
-583 EINGE
+583 SIEKE

-597 RVDHLGVDLVYYFS
+597 RVDQLGVDLIYFFN

-616 LPVYKNARPTVSLLT
+616 HPVYKNARPTLSVLT

-641 TGATPDGRAKGTA
+641 TGATPDGREKGVA

-691 TFSIVPKSLGP
+691 TFSIVPKSLGVDDE
-702 TQEERV
+702 TRV
-708 DNLVTMMDGYF
+708 ENLVTLIDGYF

-727 VNVLNREMLED
+727 VNVLNRDMLLD

-760 VKLSREHQ
+760 TKLSREHQ

>member
-1 MIVSIETVTVSFFC
+1 
-15 WKFIKKS
+15 
-22 VSLHPL
+22 
-28 KNFIKPTRLFMELN
+28 MELTN
-42 EIFIDGLWSKEIN
+42 RFKDGLWSKEIN
-55 VADFVSNNITPY
+55 VTDFVSTNITPY
-67 TGDASFLQGPTERT
+67 EGDASFLQGPTERT
-81 KTIWNKCLEALAE
+81 KHIWDLCLKALE
-94 EHANNG
+94 EERNNG
-100 IRALDNVTVSTI
+100 GIRSLDPDVVSTI
-112 SSHKAGYI
+112 TSHKAGYI

-128 GLQTDEVLKRAI
+128 GLQTDELLKRAI
-140 KPFGGINVVDRA
+140 KPFGGIKVVEKA
-152 CRENGVEVDERVKD
+152 CRENGVEVNPKVKD
-166 IFKHYRKTHNDGV
+166 IFTHYRKTHNDGV
-179 FDAYTD
+179 FDVYTE
-185 EIRTF
+185 EIRKF

-215 ALYGLDRLIEAKKLD
+215 ALYGIDRIIEAKTADLK
-230 FQSLNGPMTDDRI
+230 SLLSPMTDERI

-255 LAEMKVLGEYY
+255 LKDIKVLGEYY
-266 GLDLSRPAYSAQEAV
+266 GLDLSRPATSAQEAV

-309 DIYIEYDLGHGN
+309 DIYIQYDLDHGL
-321 INESFAQELIDQ
+321 IDETFAQELIDQ

-339 MVRHLRMQAYNDIF
+339 MVRHLRMQSYNEIF
-353 AGDPTWVTEA
+353 AGDPTWITESL
-363 IGGRF
+363 GGRF

-402 PDLPESFKEFC
+402 PELPEGFKEFC

-421 SVQYE
+421 SIQYE
-426 NDDLMREVRNC
+426 NDTLMREVRGS

-442 ACCVSYQAIGK
+442 ACCVSYQDIGR

-461 ANLAKALLLAINGG
+461 CNLAKALLLAINGG

-480 GTLIVRGIPVLTGE
+480 GTLMVEGIPVLMGERLTFEE
-494 VLKYEEVMSNYKRV
+494 VLSNYKKV
-508 LAEIARV
+508 LSQIARV
-515 YNEAMNI
+515 YNDAMNI
-522 IHYMHDKYYYEKIQ
+522 IHYMHDKYYYEKAQ
-536 MALVDTNPRINLAY
+536 MAFVDTNPRINIAY
-550 GVAGLSIAI
+550 GVAGLSIAL
-559 DSLSAIKNA
+559 DSLSAIKYA
-568 KVKACR
+568 KVTAHR
-574 NDIGLTESF
+574 NEIGLTDRFDIE
-583 EINGE
+583 GD

-597 RVDHLGVDLVYYFS
+597 RVDHLGVDLVYFFS

-616 LPVYKNARPTVSLLT
+616 HPVYKNARPTLSLLT

-641 TGATPDGRAKGTA
+641 TGATPDGRAAGVA
-654 FAPGANPMHGRDKNG
+654 FAPGANPMHGRDKSG

-702 TQEERV
+702 TPEERV
-708 DNLVTMMDGYF
+708 DNLVTLMDGYF

-727 VNVLNREMLED
+727 VNVLNREMLMD

-760 VKLSREHQ
+760 IKLSREHQ

>member
-1 MIVSIETVTVSFFC
+1 MDF
-15 WKFIKKS
+15 
-22 VSLHPL
+22 
-28 KNFIKPTRLFMELN
+28 KNGNWNDKVDLR
-42 EIFIDGLWSKEIN
+42 
-55 VADFVSNNITPY
+55 DFVYKNITPY
-67 TGDASFLQGPTERT
+67 NGDASFLCGPTERT
-81 KTIWNKCLEALAE
+81 IKIWNKCLEAMQE
-94 EHANNG
+94 ESARGG
-100 IRALDNVTVSTI
+100 IRSLDASVVSTI
-112 SSHKAGYI
+112 TSHKAGYI
-120 DRENELIV
+120 DRDNELIV
-128 GLQTDEVLKRAI
+128 GLQTDELLKRAI
-140 KPFGGINVVDRA
+140 KPFGGINVVNRA
-152 CRENGVEVDERVKD
+152 CRENGVEVDEKIKD
-166 IFKHYRKTHNDGV
+166 IFTHYRKTHNDGV
-179 FDAYTD
+179 FDVYTE

-215 ALYGLDRLIEAKKLD
+215 ALYGADFLIMAKKADLRN
-230 FQSLNGPMTDDRI
+230 LTGPMTDERI

-255 LAEMKVLGEYY
+255 LEAIKIMGGYY
-266 GLDLSRPAYSAQEAV
+266 DLDLSRPASNAQEAV

-309 DIYIEYDLGHGN
+309 DIYIEHDLRHG
-321 INESFAQELIDQ
+321 IIDESFAQELIDQ

-339 MVRHLRMQAYNDIF
+339 MVRHLRMQSYNDIF

-363 IGGRF
+363 LGGRF

-391 SPEPNMTVLWS
+391 SPEPNLTVLWS
-402 PDLPESFKEFC
+402 PELPEGFKEFC
-413 AKVSVDTS
+413 AKVSTDTS
-421 SVQYE
+421 SIQYE
-426 NDDLMREVRNC
+426 NDNLMREVRGS

-442 ACCVSYQAIGK
+442 ACCVSYQDIGR

-461 ANLAKALLLAINGG
+461 CNLAKALLLAINGG

-480 GTLIVRGIPVLTGE
+480 GTLIVKGIPALQSDK
-494 VLKYEEVMSNYKRV
+494 LNFEEVMHNYKMV
-508 LAEIARV
+508 LKEVARV

-522 IHYMHDKYYYEKIQ
+522 IHYMHDKYYYEKAQ
-536 MALVDTNPRINLAY
+536 MAFVDTNPRINIAY
-550 GVAGLSIAI
+550 GVAGLSIVL
-559 DSLSAIKNA
+559 DSLSAIRYA
-568 KVKACR
+568 DVTVRR
-574 NDIGLTESF
+574 NENGLSESF
-583 EINGE
+583 DIQGE
-588 FPCFGNNDD
+588 YPCFGNDNDK
-597 RVDHLGVDLVYYFS
+597 VDQLGVDLIYYFN

-616 LPVYKNARPTVSLLT
+616 LPVYKNARPTLSILT

-641 TGATPDGRAKGTA
+641 TGATPDGREKGQP
-654 FAPGANPMHGRDKNG
+654 FAPGANPMHCRDKNG

-677 AKLRYRDSQDGISN
+677 TKLRYRDSQDGISN

-702 TQEERV
+702 TMEERIE
-708 DNLVTMMDGYF
+708 NLVGLIDGYF

-727 VNVLNREMLED
+727 VNVLNREMLYD

-760 VKLSREHQ
+760 TKLSREHQ

-773 RSFHERM
+773 RSFHEKM

>member
-1 MIVSIETVTVSFFC
+1 MDLYS
-15 WKFIKKS
+15 
-22 VSLHPL
+22 
-28 KNFIKPTRLFMELN
+28 N
-42 EIFIDGLWSKEIN
+42 FIDGSWSQKID
-55 VADFVSNNITPY
+55 VTDFVRKNITPY
-67 TGDASFLQGPTERT
+67 EGDASFLVGPTERT
-81 KTIWNKCLEALAE
+81 KRIWDICLKALE
-94 EHANNG
+94 EERNNNG
-100 IRALDNVTVSTI
+100 VRSFDPDTVSTI
-112 SSHKAGYI
+112 TSHKPGYI
-120 DRENELIV
+120 DQENELIV
-128 GLQTDEVLKRAI
+128 GLQTDELLKRAI
-140 KPFGGINVVDRA
+140 KPFGGIKVVEKA
-152 CRENGVEVDERVKD
+152 CAQNGKEVNPRVKD
-166 IFKHYRKTHNDGV
+166 IFTHYRKTHNDGV
-179 FDAYTD
+179 FDVYTE
-185 EIRTF
+185 EIRRF

-215 ALYGLDRLIEAKKLD
+215 ALYGIDRLVEAKTEDLHN
-230 FQSLNGPMTDDRI
+230 LTGPMTDERI

-255 LAEMKVLGEYY
+255 LKEIKVMGEMY
-266 GLDLSRPAYSAQEAV
+266 GLELGRPAQTAQEAV

-309 DIYIEYDLGHGN
+309 DIYVEHDLKHGL
-321 INESFAQELIDQ
+321 IDETFAQELIDQ

-339 MVRHLRMQAYNDIF
+339 MVRHLRMAAYNEIF
-353 AGDPTWVTEA
+353 AGDPTWVTESL
-363 IGGRF
+363 GGRF

-391 SPEPNMTVLWS
+391 SPEPNLTVLWS
-402 PDLPESFKEFC
+402 PELPEGFKNFC
-413 AKVSVDTS
+413 AKVSIDTS
-421 SVQYE
+421 SIQYE
-426 NDDLMREVRNC
+426 NDTLMREVRHS

-442 ACCVSYQAIGK
+442 ACCVSFQDIGR

-461 ANLAKALLLAINGG
+461 CNLAKALLLALNGG
-475 RCENT
+475 RCEKT
-480 GTLIVRGIPVLTGE
+480 GTLMVEGVPALTSDT
-494 VLKYEEVMSNYKRV
+494 LNFEEVMKNYKLV
-508 LAEIARV
+508 LTQIARV

-522 IHYMHDKYYYEKIQ
+522 IHYMHDKYYYEKAQ
-536 MALVDTNPRINLAY
+536 MAFVDTDPRINIAY
-550 GVAGLSIAI
+550 GAAGLSIAL
-559 DSLSAIKNA
+559 DSLSAIKYA
-568 KVKACR
+568 KVTARR
-574 NDIGLTESF
+574 NAEGLTEGF
-583 EINGE
+583 DIDGE

-597 RVDHLGVDLVYYFS
+597 RVDHLGVDLVYFFT

-616 LPVYKNARPTVSLLT
+616 LPVYKNARPTLSLLT

-641 TGATPDGRAKGTA
+641 TGATPDGREAGVA
-654 FAPGANPMHGRDKNG
+654 FAPGANPMHGRDKSG
-669 AVASLSSV
+669 AVASLASV

-702 TQEERV
+702 TPEERIE
-708 DNLVTMMDGYF
+708 NLVTMMDGYF

-727 VNVLNREMLED
+727 VNALNREMLED
-738 AMEHPEKYPQLTIRV
+738 AMEHPENYPQLTIRV

-773 RSFHERM
+773 RTFHERM